1 MMSDGKN
8 QHSVPRL
15 YLKRFTRNGS
25 QIYVFDKFHQFRK
38 TSKPK
43 SIKSVASDD
52 YFYNIPEE
60 HFKKLDPFLI
70 DNVFTKLEN
79 KYATSLAEMIES
91 VTRGRRIIKHQKE
104 ALAIHIALQILRTLE
119 FRNSY
124 IELSKKVR
132 KDLSEAYLR
141 SKKLDAEV
149 EVSIE
154 NDLVPAA
161 HAKMMFSPELLEEF
175 VPFLIDCIWMVGVNE
190 TTQPLYTSDNPVVK
204 NAHLADIVPYGN
216 GWLSPGVEIVFPLSS
231 KLVLFLQG
239 KELYRATKSQVIQN
253 IGENLDGNLVPL
265 QADHVLHYNSLQVLH
280 SYRQIYCESDNFS
293 LARKV
298 CDEHPDIC
306 DPDRPRWAS
315 NG

>member
-1 MMSDGKN
+1 LN
-8 QHSVPRL
+8 
-15 YLKRFTRNGS
+15 
-25 QIYVFDKFHQFRK
+25 
-38 TSKPK
+38 
-43 SIKSVASDD
+43 
-52 YFYNIPEE
+52 
-60 HFKKLDPFLI
+60 
-70 DNVFTKLEN
+70 
-79 KYATSLAEMIES
+79 
-91 VTRGRRIIKHQKE
+91 
-104 ALAIHIALQILRTLE
+104 

-124 IELSKKVR
+124 IELSKKFL
-132 KDLSEAYLR
+132 KELSEAVLR
-141 SKKLDAEV
+141 SKKIDAKV
-149 EVSIE
+149 KVSIDE
-154 NDLVPAA
+154 DFVPAA
-161 HAKMMFSPELLEEF
+161 HAKMMFSSELLDQL
-175 VPFLIDCIWMVGVNE
+175 VPFLVDCIWRVGVND
-190 TTQPLYTSDNPVVK
+190 TTQPLYTSDNPVIK
-204 NAHLADIVPYGN
+204 NAHLAEVAPLAN

-231 KLVLFLQG
+231 KLVLFLEG